1 MPSFPGTHLHTLKS
15 LTSNNT
21 VFLYVGYSLCARVC
35 LLQEVDPPTLLTNL
49 GQGAVTMTT
58 LGVL

>member
-1 MPSFPGTHLHTLKS
+1 MPSFPGTHTLKS
-15 LTSNNT
+15 FISNNT
-21 VFLYVGYSLCARVC
+21 VFLFVDSSLCACVC
-35 LLQEVDPPTLLTNL
+35 LLQEVDPPTLLTSL